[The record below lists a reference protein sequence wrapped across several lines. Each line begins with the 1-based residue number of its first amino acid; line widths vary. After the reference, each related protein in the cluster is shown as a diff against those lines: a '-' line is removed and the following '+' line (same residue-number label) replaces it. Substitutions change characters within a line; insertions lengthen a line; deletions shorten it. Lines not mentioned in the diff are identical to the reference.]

1 MQIKMTISYLR
12 EPEPRRAYAEPL
24 VTGIR
29 RVVANN
35 PGPLTYH
42 GTNTYMLDHADGTV
56 VIDPGPAED
65 PAHIDALL
73 AAARTPITKILLT
86 HAHRDHIGALD
97 ALVEKTGAA
106 TYAFRFPV
114 EQGFEPDVALADGD
128 VVADLDVLYTPG
140 HCSDHLCFARPDGIV
155 FTGDHVMGWSS
166 SFVAAPDGSM
176 TQYLNSLAR
185 LQSRDD
191 RCYLAAHGPA
201 LHAPITY
208 VAELVELRLRK
219 EADVLAAVIKSG
231 PISIEDL
238 LRVTYPKAVEPRI
251 QRAAQRTLLAH
262 LIRLGDDGA
271 VQLLDGLWSASM

>member
-1 MQIKMTISYLR
+1 M
-12 EPEPRRAYAEPL
+12 
-24 VTGIR
+24 TGIK

-42 GTNTYMLDHADGTV
+42 GTNTYLLDHAEGTV

-86 HAHRDHIGALD
+86 HAHRDHVGALE
-97 ALVEKTGAA
+97 ALVEKTRAT

-114 EQGFEPDVALADGD
+114 EQGFLPDVALGDGD
-128 VVADLDVLYTPG
+128 TIAELDVLYTPG
-140 HCSDHLCFARPDGIV
+140 HCSDHLCFARADGVV

-185 LQSRDD
+185 LLKRED

-201 LHAPITY
+201 IHDPRTY
-208 VAELVELRLRK
+208 VASLFELRLRK
-219 EADVLAAVIKSG
+219 EADILAAVSKSG

-262 LIRLGDDGA
+262 LIRLRDDGA
-271 VQLLDGLWSASM
+271 VQLLEDLWSAS